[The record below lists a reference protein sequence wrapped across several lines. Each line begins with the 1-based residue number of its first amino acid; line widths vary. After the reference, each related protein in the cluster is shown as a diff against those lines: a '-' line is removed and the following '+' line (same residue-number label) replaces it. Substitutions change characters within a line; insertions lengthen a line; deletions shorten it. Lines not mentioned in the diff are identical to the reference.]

1 LSSNKW
7 DRRYEVQTVLLMSL
21 AFGVVGLDRFIIN
34 PLFPVMVKD
43 LGLDY
48 QDLGLVSGV
57 LALAWGTSSMIGGR
71 LSDRRGQKAVIVPAV
86 IGFSAVVG
94 LTGLATGL
102 GTLLLL
108 RALVGFAEGAFAPTA
123 IVATARAS
131 KPSRVGLNIG
141 LQQVALPLFG
151 LGIGPV
157 LATQLLKVL
166 PSWHWVFV
174 IAAAPGFVIA
184 IVIVRVLRND
194 DARTFP
200 VPVPT
205 HHAWREVLAHRS
217 VIFNAIGMCCWV
229 SCLVILSALLPN
241 YLTDHLKLGLGDM
254 GWVLSGQGIG
264 SLAGAVTLPA
274 LSDRY
279 GRRLVLLLSVIV
291 EIVALSAFMRTGA
304 TPPALFA
311 LLLVASWANAGNLT
325 ITIGPLTI
333 DSVPH
338 DLVNTATGIVVGLG
352 EIVGG
357 ALAPAA
363 AGGLAQH
370 AGIAI
375 VPALALG
382 AIVVGF
388 AVTVFGIR
396 EPQKEHERWS
406 PVPP

>member
-1 LSSNKW
+1 MSSNNW
-7 DRRYEVQTVLLMSL
+7 DRRYEAKTVLLMSL

-48 QDLGLVSGV
+48 QDLGLVSGI

-71 LSDRRGQKAVIVPAV
+71 LSDRRGQKAVIVPA
-86 IGFSAVVG
+86 IIAFSAIVG
-94 LTGLATGL
+94 LTGLAVGL
-102 GTLLLL
+102 GSLLVL
-108 RALVGFAEGAFAPTA
+108 RALVGLAEGAFAPTA
-123 IVATARAS
+123 IVATAQAS

-151 LGIGPV
+151 LGLGPV

-174 IAAAPGFVIA
+174 LAAAPGFIIA
-184 IVIVRVLRND
+184 IVIVRVLRD
-194 DARTFP
+194 DDPRVRPAPR
-200 VPVPT
+200 V
-205 HHAWREVLAHRS
+205 HHSWREVVAHRG
-217 VIFNAIGMCCWV
+217 VLFNAVGMCCWV
-229 SCLVILSALLPN
+229 SCLVILSALLPS
-241 YLTDHLKLGLGDM
+241 YLTDHLKLGLADM

-264 SLAGAVTLPA
+264 SLLGAITLPA
-274 LSDRY
+274 LSDRH
-279 GRRLVLLLSVIV
+279 GRRPVLLGSVLV
-291 EIVALSAFMRTGA
+291 EIVALALFLRTGA

-325 ITIGPLTI
+325 ITVGPLTI
-333 DSVPH
+333 DAVPRQ
-338 DLVNTATGIVVGLG
+338 LANTATGIVVGLG
-352 EIVGG
+352 EIIGG
-357 ALAPAA
+357 AVAPAA

-370 AGIAI
+370 FGIAL

-388 AVTVFGIR
+388 AVTIVGIR
-396 EPQKEHERWS
+396 EPRKELETWS
-406 PVPP
+406 PVPS